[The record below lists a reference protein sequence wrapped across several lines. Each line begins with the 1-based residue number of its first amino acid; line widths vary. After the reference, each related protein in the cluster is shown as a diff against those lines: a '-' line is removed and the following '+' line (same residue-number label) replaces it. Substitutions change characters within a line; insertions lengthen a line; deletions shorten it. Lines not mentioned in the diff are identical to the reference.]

1 MPYTI
6 KAECPCCPK
15 TADGLDEI
23 EEKFGWRVVNNRKI
37 PQSYCRACRAAKCNK
52 DEPCKVIKLS

>member
-6 KAECPCCPK
+6 KTECPCCPK
-15 TADGLDEI
+15 TAGSLDEI

-37 PQSYCRACRAAKCNK
+37 PQLYCRAAKCNK
-52 DEPCKVIKLS
+52 DEPCKVK